1 MYKRQY
7 YNMFFD
13 DAVEPESL
21 FGRLAR
27 THENLLAVKV
37 DGATKEEFVWG
48 LRVGFLTY
56 GIKNGTPAVYA
67 ALEQKTAGLIRATV
81 SNISHASQSIVLR
94 ALNHPDFRKQQ
105 REKIDILR
113 ARAAVTAGECRKAE
127 YADLWDVYPFNSGYF
142 MCLRLKQVLA
152 ETVRQHL
159 LEHHGLG
166 IIALGEHVGWWHM
179 AITWEPYF
187 LMLLLIDFTLCA
199 FVYLITWRIVR
210 RFAWRGLAVCV
221 AVAAVI
227 GPARDYWYMQRFTEW
242 GAYEPGIAPL
252 LAVSATY
259 VVMIILGHGVMR
271 LIAGPSCAD
280 RLARRPWETI
290 LRSTDGRISV
300 DESTANGKK

>member
-1 MYKRQY
+1 MRRADHNSGKPPLKSR
-7 YNMFFD
+7 NDLF
-13 DAVEPESL
+13 ATLAGVASL
-21 FGRLAR
+21 EALMTEQQLHLFNGIGLVVLVFIAALTRPTPRRLAG
-27 THENLLAVKV
+27 AVAG
-37 DGATKEEFVWG
+37 GAAFGV
-48 LRVGFLTY
+48 
-56 GIKNGTPAVYA
+56 IA
-67 ALEQKTAGLIRATV
+67 
-81 SNISHASQSIVLR
+81 
-94 ALNHPDFRKQQ
+94 
-105 REKIDILR
+105 
-113 ARAAVTAGECRKAE
+113 
-127 YADLWDVYPFNSGYF
+127 
-142 MCLRLKQVLA
+142 
-152 ETVRQHL
+152 
-159 LEHHGLG
+159 LG

-227 GPARDYWYMQRFTEW
+227 GPARDYWYRQRFTEW